1 MNPLEQAKLTCPCGA
16 TAQWESNHVSQ
27 ISLETTRWLIIHR
40 EHKASSPTIAIPNQ
54 TEGASTT
61 PAETMKAPPS
71 AALVGLIEAPTR
83 VSQRVRGV
91 LTEVERTHVEWCSEC
106 WAKLVQ
112 FSSQLWTH
120 VQDVSGSNSTSQSEA
135 SSLSVG
141 QEPDAA
147 PSSLSASSECKHS
160 NLMRWTINGAQTA
173 LIRIA
178 GPTHAMMEWCLDC
191 GALLLPGERALIP
204 EGRQL

>member
-27 ISLETTRWLIIHR
+27 ISLETTRWLTIHR

-54 TEGASTT
+54 TEGASIT
-61 PAETMKAPPS
+61 PAETMKVPLS

-91 LTEVERTHVEWCSEC
+91 MTEVERIHVAQCSEC

-112 FSSQLWTH
+112 WSSQLWTH
-120 VQDVSGSNSTSQSEA
+120 VQDASGSNSTYQRPGSP
-135 SSLSVG
+135 LSVDPAPG
-141 QEPDAA
+141 DA
-147 PSSLSASSECKHS
+147 PSESRS
-160 NLMRWTINGAQTA
+160 
-173 LIRIA
+173 
-178 GPTHAMMEWCLDC
+178 
-191 GALLLPGERALIP
+191 
-204 EGRQL
+204 